1 MVLASVRWSILVV
14 GAALL
19 ALCAA
24 ACPSALAQT
33 GAGLPK
39 DTGLTP
45 SQQAILDKF
54 RTSPEAANA
63 HVYKILNVVA
73 ALLTD
78 DHARL
83 LMPISMETDVVLVRT
98 QPAIRMEDGAI
109 TWRGEV
115 EETGENAVLM
125 LWNDGQ
131 LSGYFGYQGR
141 IFTVKPLAGDL
152 HVVAEIDRGNL
163 PPLHAPTVRRPGR
176 DNSTLFSS
184 SQPMTPGREP
194 PEPRIAAFP
203 DAERQALEAKK
214 ITIDIMIL
222 YTKNVAAHYIG
233 DPAKWI
239 TFAIEEVNNTFR
251 NSGLGNI
258 SVRLV
263 HSQAID
269 YDEAGADHFDHL
281 YRMVDGFGPFK
292 DLKQLRSEKRAD
304 IVGLMLDSPLGCGLS
319 TRVGADAEEAFFVIH
334 HACAVVT
341 LSIAHE
347 IGHILGARHDR
358 AIDDSDTP
366 FPYAHGYVNGVK
378 WRTIMSYNANCGGCP
393 RIPFW
398 SNPRIMYKG
407 EPTGTIAADN
417 ARLIL
422 EQAERISEFKYT
434 KPFHQAGEPF

>member
-1 MVLASVRWSILVV
+1 
-14 GAALL
+14 
-19 ALCAA
+19 
-24 ACPSALAQT
+24 
-33 GAGLPK
+33 
-39 DTGLTP
+39 
-45 SQQAILDKF
+45 
-54 RTSPEAANA
+54 
-63 HVYKILNVVA
+63 
-73 ALLTD
+73 
-78 DHARL
+78 
-83 LMPISMETDVVLVRT
+83 
-98 QPAIRMEDGAI
+98 
-109 TWRGEV
+109 
-115 EETGENAVLM
+115 
-125 LWNDGQ
+125 
-131 LSGYFGYQGR
+131 
-141 IFTVKPLAGDL
+141 
-152 HVVAEIDRGNL
+152 
-163 PPLHAPTVRRPGR
+163 
-176 DNSTLFSS
+176 
-184 SQPMTPGREP
+184 
-194 PEPRIAAFP
+194 
-203 DAERQALEAKK
+203 
-214 ITIDIMIL
+214 
-222 YTKNVAAHYIG
+222 VAAHYIG

-422 EQAERISEFKYT
+422 EQAERVSEFKYT
-434 KPFHQAGEPF
+434 KPFYRADQPF